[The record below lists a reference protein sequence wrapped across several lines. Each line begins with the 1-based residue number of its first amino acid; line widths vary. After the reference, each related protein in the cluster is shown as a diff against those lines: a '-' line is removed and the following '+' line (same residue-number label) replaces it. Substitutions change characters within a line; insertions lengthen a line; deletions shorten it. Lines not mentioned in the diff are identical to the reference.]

1 MLRKSMRS
9 TKTKLKPLTTSEIE
23 LAVAKYFKVRLH
35 IIVPRLSYGFDWIHE
50 CDLFFIQ
57 RNGYAFEV
65 EIKRSKS
72 DLLADFNK
80 GHDHKD
86 KKNRIREL
94 YFAIPENLYES
105 CKDIIPKNVGILVCG
120 KWLHDDGRIIVSVC
134 TKRQAVKVKGARKL
148 TLEEQ
153 LTIARLGTMRIW
165 SLKEKLIK
173 LQNERTEI

>member
-1 MLRKSMRS
+1 MRLRKTTVR
-9 TKTKLKPLTTSEIE
+9 KKLKPLTTTEME
-23 LAVAKYFKVRLH
+23 LAIAKYFKVRLH

-80 GHDHKD
+80 GHNHKD

-94 YFAIPENLYES
+94 YYAIPINLYES
-105 CKDIIPKNVGILVCG
+105 CKDIIPKDAGILVCE
-120 KWLHDDGRIIVSVC
+120 KWLHDDGKIIISVY
-134 TKRQAVKVKGARKL
+134 TKRQPVKVKNARKL

-153 LTIARLGTMRIW
+153 LVVARLGTMRIW
-165 SLKEKLIK
+165 KLKEKLIK
-173 LQNERTEI
+173 LQDERTEV